1 VTGHAA
7 ARSSAGRA
15 IPRPPSWPAP
25 AAQPAPAARTRRRGS
40 ALEDALL
47 DAAWDELREAGY
59 AGLTMEGVARRAGTS
74 RPVLARRWP
83 TRPQLVIAAL
93 RRHRPMLSGE
103 IPDTGSLRGDVLA
116 VLRRI
121 SARFAEVG
129 PEILYGLAGD
139 YFADPALVPDFQA
152 QVLQTGNEIMAAI
165 LGRAAERGETRDD
178 IPPRVAALPID
189 LLRLELLLSGGD
201 EQAITEIVDQV
212 FLPLV
217 GRPSGVRVAGGPN
230 QSGDETSSFV

>member
-1 VTGHAA
+1 MRVTGHTAA
-7 ARSSAGRA
+7 PPGTGRA
-15 IPRPPSWPAP
+15 IPRTPAG
-25 AAQPAPAARTRRRGS
+25 TRRRGS

-59 AGLTMEGVARRAGTS
+59 AALTMEGVARRAGTS

-116 VLRRI
+116 LLRGI

-129 PEILYGLAGD
+129 PETFYGLAGD

-152 QVLQTGNEIMAAI
+152 QVLQTANEVMAAI
-165 LGRAAERGETRDD
+165 LKRAAERGEAREG
-178 IPPRVAALPID
+178 IPPRVATLPID
-189 LLRLELLLSGGD
+189 LLRHELLLSSGA
-201 EQAITEIVDQV
+201 EHAITEIVDQV

-217 GRPSGVRVAGGPN
+217 RR
-230 QSGDETSSFV
+230 

>member
-1 VTGHAA
+1 MTGHTAA
-7 ARSSAGRA
+7 PASNGRA
-15 IPRPPSWPAP
+15 IPGTRAG
-25 AAQPAPAARTRRRGS
+25 TRRRGS

-47 DAAWDELREAGY
+47 DAAWAELREAGY
-59 AGLTMEGVARRAGTS
+59 AKLTMEGVARRAGTS

-103 IPDTGSLRGDVLA
+103 IPDTGNLRGDVLA

-121 SARFAEVG
+121 SDRLAELG
-129 PEILYGLAGD
+129 PEIFYGVAGD

-152 QVLQTGNEIMAAI
+152 QMLHTGHEVMAAI
-165 LGRAAERGETRDD
+165 LKRAAGRGEARDS
-178 IPPRVAALPID
+178 IPPRVATLPID
-189 LLRLELLLSGGD
+189 LLRHELLLRGLSPAS
-201 EQAITEIVDQV
+201 EHAITEIVDQV

-217 GRPSGVRVAGGPN
+217 SR
-230 QSGDETSSFV
+230 